1 MGVKYNSSLTWENE
15 NVKKFKLYIY
25 SLQEKEEM
33 AEYLLRVLGSC
44 LHGYNQDN
52 KIFFMFG
59 EGQNGKSLLFTILRK
74 IFGQYCI
81 TSSIKILTNNRSK
94 SSDAS
99 PEVARL
105 KNVRLVLLDE
115 ADNHEKIQT
124 SIMKKFTGN
133 DSITARGLYEK
144 ETEFSPQF
152 KMIVSMNSCPQL
164 DNADYGTMRRLC
176 KIDFNTK
183 FIDPN
188 TKRLE
193 DFEPNEKPRIN
204 NIEKIMTST
213 EMLEAGLWV
222 LFEYYKIYMQ
232 KGGYKEPKDVQLST
246 QAYKIEGNIYLQ
258 FLKNNYT
265 ENTTGNTS
273 ENNSEGITL
282 TEIYNKYKKYCE
294 DNNIFNKISKNEF
307 LSQLT
312 LLSNNKDILRFTIIK
327 TNKTAIIKGLIEI
340 PSDYS
345 DSEYNKSI
353 NTTNTST
360 TKSIEELK
368 ELKEDNKSV

>member
-1 MGVKYNSSLTWENE
+1 
-15 NVKKFKLYIY
+15 
-25 SLQEKEEM
+25 
-33 AEYLLRVLGSC
+33 
-44 LHGYNQDN
+44 
-52 KIFFMFG
+52 
-59 EGQNGKSLLFTILRK
+59 
-74 IFGQYCI
+74 
-81 TSSIKILTNNRSK
+81 
-94 SSDAS
+94 
-99 PEVARL
+99 
-105 KNVRLVLLDE
+105 
-115 ADNHEKIQT
+115 
-124 SIMKKFTGN
+124 MKKFTGN